1 MIFKQK
7 EGRGEQRTLGIFQ
20 EVHKFLK
27 RHPSLIEM
35 VMVPEPASST
45 SSAVG
50 SPVHDYKVRLL
61 RYCWLQMDS
70 YGQYICII
78 IPLFY
83 AKEDFFYQALLQP
96 VQKSSWS
103 YPGCYSSDWR
113 RWQNPCVD
121 RNARRPPPSLA
132 SNWPNN

>member
-83 AKEDFFYQALLQP
+83 AKEDFFLPSTAA
-96 VQKSSWS
+96 
-103 YPGCYSSDWR
+103 
-113 RWQNPCVD
+113 
-121 RNARRPPPSLA
+121 ARA
-132 SNWPNN
+132 KK